1 MTAERPLNGSEVDD
15 IVEDARGF
23 SHRPPGVTLADEF
36 ASALDAISH
45 GVDAVGKLHE
55 IVLDVAR
62 ELYPREWSSLVPRL
76 VSLASWVGYDHD
88 GRSDIGWADTLRIR
102 LKSKQAQLAL
112 QIKRCAV
119 AVVAYPESR
128 AAPTLELIESLLALA
143 SKQVELQIE
152 ASESADRN
160 HIDRSRLFARQLVHG
175 RDHAL
180 TDINRIVKLIARA
193 IDDADDPKL
202 AIDLAA
208 MRAALGR
215 RRARSHAHAFPPQRD
230 AASQRDPPS
239 DRARNLAQ
247 RSAPPALL
255 SQPHQRAAWSSPNP
269 SR

>member
-1 MTAERPLNGSEVDD
+1 LLARLASGAHEGRRPLNGTEVDA
-15 IVEDARGF
+15 IVEEARAF

-36 ASALDAISH
+36 ASALDAIH
-45 GVDAVGKLHE
+45 HAVDAVGKLHE

-62 ELYPREWSSLVPRL
+62 ELYPREWASLVPRL

-112 QIKRCAV
+112 QIKRCA
-119 AVVAYPESR
+119 ALLSSYPESR

-208 MRAALGR
+208 MRTAL
-215 RRARSHAHAFPPQRD
+215 
-230 AASQRDPPS
+230 AAS
-239 DRARNLAQ
+239 
-247 RSAPPALL
+247 
-255 SQPHQRAAWSSPNP
+255 
-269 SR
+269 